1 MARLKVFSFSDGFHA
16 FTVAASS
23 RPKAL
28 AAWGM
33 QRDVFKDGL
42 AQEIASGPDYDA
54 ALKAPGEVIQRGLSV
69 DVGRSSRRKTP
80 AARKAKA
87 PSKAARE
94 KVARLEAELD
104 ALDQDQ
110 AAAIKALEVER
121 KALDELIDKTRDSQ
135 RRERER
141 MVRDLKA
148 ARTRL

>member
-1 MARLKVFSFSDGFHA
+1 MPRLKVFSFSDGFHA

-104 ALDQDQ
+104 TLDQDQ

-141 MVRDLKA
+141 MLRDLKA

>member
-1 MARLKVFSFSDGFHA
+1 MPRLKVFSFSDGFHA

-94 KVARLEAELD
+94 KVARLQAELD